1 MGKVKSAILT
11 ALLVAAVVILSLF
24 ATISC
29 PFNEVERYNSFI
41 TAINLGGDLTG
52 EAYSM
57 LYPEGVISE
66 SEYNLL
72 AKGDKEEAEAKYER
86 HGGLY
91 VEKDK
96 LSEDAAFKAS
106 VTKDAEILSARFGE
120 KGYSAYSVS
129 VMDDYAIRVSV
140 PTNFNY
146 AEFTGRDSSSAENKK
161 SLIGTTVN
169 YLTKSGELD
178 LRDGKDENAKSLIP
192 IKDKFGD
199 YFKSV
204 AYTAMGGNHY
214 VRFFLT
220 DSGYEKLN
228 LMLSSGSSET
238 KGYFFIGETCMELE
252 LAFGESLADN
262 TLNFS
267 VGENYAHDFSIVF
280 NSVVTGNI
288 LANDYNDNGSDTQI
302 VTLTPSFGEYAFVYL
317 FVILL
322 LVLIGAVVASII
334 KYKKLGLVNGLMS
347 LIYACIMITAMM
359 LTGVQLTV
367 AGAFIVILG
376 LALLTFTNF
385 RVFEA
390 VRKETQL
397 GRTLQASV
405 KTGYKKTLT
414 TVLDLHVIIVVISLM
429 LALICK
435 GELAACG
442 LILLIASLAS
452 YVLYWFTRFMWYVI
466 SSPVKDKFKFC
477 GFKREAF
484 DDDED

>member
-1 MGKVKSAILT
+1 
-11 ALLVAAVVILSLF
+11 
-24 ATISC
+24 
-29 PFNEVERYNSFI
+29 
-41 TAINLGGDLTG
+41 
-52 EAYSM
+52 
-57 LYPEGVISE
+57 
-66 SEYNLL
+66 
-72 AKGDKEEAEAKYER
+72 
-86 HGGLY
+86 
-91 VEKDK
+91 
-96 LSEDAAFKAS
+96 
-106 VTKDAEILSARFGE
+106 
-120 KGYSAYSVS
+120 
-129 VMDDYAIRVSV
+129 
-140 PTNFNY
+140 
-146 AEFTGRDSSSAENKK
+146 
-161 SLIGTTVN
+161 
-169 YLTKSGELD
+169 
-178 LRDGKDENAKSLIP
+178 
-192 IKDKFGD
+192 
-199 YFKSV
+199 
-204 AYTAMGGNHY
+204 MGGNHY

-238 KGYFFIGETCMELE
+238 KGYFFIGGTCMELE

-280 NSVVTGNI
+280 NSVVTGSI

-359 LTGVQLTV
+359 LTGVQLTF

-390 VRKETQL
+390 VRTETQL

>member
-29 PFNEVERYNSFI
+29 PLNEVERYNSFI

-238 KGYFFIGETCMELE
+238 KGYFFIGGTCMELE

-280 NSVVTGNI
+280 NSVVTGSI
-288 LANDYNDNGSDTQI
+288 LANDYNDNGRDRKS
-302 VTLTPSFGEYAFVYL
+302 
-317 FVILL
+317 
-322 LVLIGAVVASII
+322 VV
-334 KYKKLGLVNGLMS
+334 
-347 LIYACIMITAMM
+347 
-359 LTGVQLTV
+359 
-367 AGAFIVILG
+367 
-376 LALLTFTNF
+376 
-385 RVFEA
+385 
-390 VRKETQL
+390 
-397 GRTLQASV
+397 
-405 KTGYKKTLT
+405 
-414 TVLDLHVIIVVISLM
+414 
-429 LALICK
+429 
-435 GELAACG
+435 
-442 LILLIASLAS
+442 
-452 YVLYWFTRFMWYVI
+452 
-466 SSPVKDKFKFC
+466 
-477 GFKREAF
+477 
-484 DDDED
+484 